1 MADRL
6 DDIKSAH
13 SDAEIRAA
21 ATPAG
26 GFSRASF
33 EKLGVPY
40 PPPAGW
46 RKRLIE
52 NWNLIHLPSARVSA
66 GGAKRETPSN
76 SAKWAAALEQAKRE
90 TARNVGRINAGVTF
104 AGQAHRGREAAPSAG
119 RRKKT

>member
-6 DDIKSAH
+6 DEIRSAH
-13 SDAEIRAA
+13 SDTEIRAA

-52 NWNLIHLPSARVSA
+52 NWDLVHQPNARAGA
-66 GGAKRETPSN
+66 GGAKQEAPNN
-76 SAKWAAALEQAKRE
+76 SAKWYAALEHARRE
-90 TARNVGRINAGVTF
+90 TARNVGRINAGETF
-104 AGQAHRGREAAPSAG
+104 AGQAHRGREVAPSAD
-119 RRKKT
+119 RKKKT